1 MRLLAPLV
9 LVALSAPACSG
20 GGDGPSLSPVD
31 PAAQD
36 AGGAQDAAKP
46 VEEAG
51 AGDEET
57 RSTGAPAAAGGDD
70 PALKAISAFIAEQ
83 KVNKE
88 LKGWKTR
95 LTKPPQLTFD
105 EGSDYFWV
113 METTKG
119 TIRIKFMPDVAPM
132 HVSSTIYLTELGF
145 YDDVKF
151 HRVITGFMAQGGD
164 PLGNGSG
171 GPGYKYAGEYDPKV
185 RHNRPG
191 LLSMAN
197 TGSEGKGMGPSDGS
211 QFFITF
217 RDTHHLDGKHTIF
230 GEVVEG
236 MAAVKK
242 LEAAGSRGG
251 QTSEPLKIEKATIEV
266 ARKSSGD

>member
-1 MRLLAPLV
+1 MRLFAPLA
-9 LVALSAPACSG
+9 LLALSAPACSG
-20 GGDGPSLSPVD
+20 GGDGPSVT
-31 PAAQD
+31 PASVSSQDAQD
-36 AGGAQDAAKP
+36 AQDAANP
-46 VEEAG
+46 ATDEAADDEKGG
-51 AGDEET
+51 ADA
-57 RSTGAPAAAGGDD
+57 APAAAATDD
-70 PALKAISAFIAEQ
+70 PALKAIGEFIAGE
-83 KVNKE
+83 KINKD

-95 LTKPPQLTFD
+95 LNKPPQLTFD

-119 TIRIKFMPDVAPM
+119 TIRVKFMPDVAPM

-145 YDDVKF
+145 YDDISF

-164 PLGNGSG
+164 PLGTGGG
-171 GPGYKYAGEYDPKV
+171 GPGYKYAGEYDTKV

-197 TGSEGKGMGPSDGS
+197 TGSEQKGLGPSDGS
-211 QFFITF
+211 QFFLTF
-217 RDTHHLDGKHTIF
+217 VPTPWLDGKHTIF

-242 LEAAGSRGG
+242 LEAAGSQSG
-251 QTSEPLKIEKATIEV
+251 QTREPLKIEKATIEV
-266 ARKSSGD
+266 VAKGSGS